1 MQKTRMKSQT
11 GNANGTET
19 SLVSHF
25 VFWAGKCTDVLCL
38 QIFQEKIFDG
48 PLKQE
53 REMLHLELVKAGS
66 FSPLRCSRSL

>member
-48 PLKQE
+48 PL
-53 REMLHLELVKAGS
+53 
-66 FSPLRCSRSL
+66 